1 MSHFTVAVFSDG
13 RKTVEELLAPYQEN
27 NMGDCPKEYL
37 EFVSATEREREEYE
51 TGGVKRVCLQDGKY
65 MYPWDEDGLKDMFS
79 HTIFNDGRDHSNFYK
94 DKKEYLI
101 RNTTDPILGNVQIV
115 FHLEEKGAELRTVPH
130 KEIYQTLQDY
140 VKDYV
145 EAPWDE
151 EKQDY
156 GYWENPNAK
165 WDWWQIGG
173 RWKGFLKASGG
184 EKGEISL
191 VYPIEDERGKYA
203 QARVGDIDFEP
214 DQENYNKKLRWWEV
228 VVENSPLRPGESE
241 KDFFSAYKKEFY
253 INRYKT
259 KETYA
264 KIQSSVVTHAVIMPD
279 GKWYQ
284 KGDMG
289 WFGLSSET
297 EEESYDWDMHFKENF
312 IDKADPDW
320 ILTIVDC
327 HI

>member
-1 MSHFTVAVFSDG
+1 M
-13 RKTVEELLAPYQEN
+13 
-27 NMGDCPKEYL
+27 
-37 EFVSATEREREEYE
+37 
-51 TGGVKRVCLQDGKY
+51 
-65 MYPWDEDGLKDMFS
+65 
-79 HTIFNDGRDHSNFYK
+79 
-94 DKKEYLI
+94 
-101 RNTTDPILGNVQIV
+101 

-214 DQENYNKKLRWWEV
+214 DQENYNKNLRWWEV

-264 KIQSSVVTHAVIMPD
+264 KIQSSVVTYAVIMPD

>member
-1 MSHFTVAVFSDG
+1 MSHFAVAVFSDG
-13 RKTVEELLAPYQEN
+13 KKTVEELLAPYQEN
-27 NMGDCPKEYL
+27 NMGNCPKEYL

-51 TGGVKRVCLQDGKY
+51 TGGTKMVCLQDGKY
-65 MYPWDEDGLKDMFS
+65 IYPWDEDRLKNMFS
-79 HTIFNDGRDHSNFYK
+79 HTIFNDGKDHSAFYEG
-94 DKKEYLI
+94 KKEYLI
-101 RNTTDPILGNVQIV
+101 KNAKDSILGDVQIV
-115 FHLEEKGAELRTVPH
+115 FDLDEKGAEFRTVPY
-130 KEIYQTLQDY
+130 KELYPTLQDY
-140 VKDYV
+140 IRDYV

-173 RWKGFLKASGG
+173 RWKGSLNASGG
-184 EKGEISL
+184 ENGDASL
-191 VYPIEDERGKYA
+191 VYPIQNEKGKYA
-203 QARVGDIDFEP
+203 QARVGDINFEP
-214 DQENYNKKLRWWEV
+214 DQESYHKNLRWWEV
-228 VVENSPLRPGESE
+228 VIEGSPLRAGESE
-241 KDFFSAYKKEFY
+241 RDFFNIYKKQYY
-253 INRYKT
+253 IDRYKT

-264 KIQSSVVTHAVIMPD
+264 KICSSLVTYAVIMPD

-289 WFGLSSET
+289 WFGIGSESA
-297 EEESYDWDMHFKENF
+297 EDFYNWNMHFKENF